1 MHEISLMEQTLT
13 IILETA
19 HQENATKIH
28 RLNMRVGAVSGV
40 VPEALQF
47 AFDVTT
53 QGTIA
58 AAAELNI
65 ELVPTLCHC
74 TECNQNFAPIDLIYQ
89 CEHCGSLSNKIIQ
102 GKEIEIVSLEIF

>member
-1 MHEISLMEQTLT
+1 MHEISLMEETLT

-19 HQENATKIH
+19 QKENAAKIH
-28 RLNMRVGAVSGV
+28 RLNMRIGEVSGV

-58 AAAELNI
+58 ADAQLNI

-74 TECNQNFAPIDLIYQ
+74 TECNRKFAPIDIIYQ
-89 CEHCGSLSNKIIQ
+89 CECGSLNNKIIQ
-102 GKEIEIVSLEIF
+102 GKEIEIVSLEIS